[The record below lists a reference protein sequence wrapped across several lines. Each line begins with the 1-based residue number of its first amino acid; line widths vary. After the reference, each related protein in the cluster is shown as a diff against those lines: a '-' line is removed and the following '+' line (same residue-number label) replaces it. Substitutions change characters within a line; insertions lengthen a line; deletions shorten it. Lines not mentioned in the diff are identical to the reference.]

1 MNKPVFKNTSHLSE
15 RRKCALALAQALEE
29 VHPRY
34 RIIELTERLMSYSKK
49 VWINTWLSG
58 GDLI

>member
-1 MNKPVFKNTSHLSE
+1 MIMKNPVFRNTSHLTE

-34 RIIELTERLMSYSKK
+34 RIIELTERLMSYNKRR
-49 VWINTWLSG
+49 I
-58 GDLI
+58 

>member
-1 MNKPVFKNTSHLSE
+1 MIMNKPVFRDTSHLTE

-34 RIIELTERLMSYSKK
+34 RIIELTERLMSYNKK
-49 VWINTWLSG
+49 RIL
-58 GDLI
+58 

>member
-1 MNKPVFKNTSHLSE
+1 MNNPVFRNTSHLTE

-34 RIIELTERLMSYSKK
+34 RIIELTERLLSYNKK
-49 VWINTWLSG
+49 SEG
-58 GDLI
+58 RMR

>member
-1 MNKPVFKNTSHLSE
+1 MNKPVFKDTKHLTE

-49 VWINTWLSG
+49 V
-58 GDLI
+58 

>member
-1 MNKPVFKNTSHLSE
+1 MNKPVFRDTSHLTE

-34 RIIELTERLMSYSKK
+34 RIIELTERL
-49 VWINTWLSG
+49 IF
-58 GDLI
+58 LIGVNYGYDEKRI